1 MFRIVT
7 GEEYLDNF
15 ASDRSHM
22 VSGSSLSDYQL
33 DPRIRA
39 DTKCMRRL
47 QRPKTRQTPRAKAFL
62 VIYLLLHD
70 TIALSDRRQRRR
82 ESQIT

>member
-22 VSGSSLSDYQL
+22 VSGSSLSDCHL

-39 DTKCMRRL
+39 DTECMRRL
-47 QRPKTRQTPRAKAFL
+47 QQPKTRQTPKAKAFL
-62 VIYLLLHD
+62 DIYLLLHN
-70 TIALSDRRQRRR
+70 TIALSDPRQRKR